1 MSNDLIESVNEE
13 HLQRFAGLNSKASAI
28 APHQAIKSEQEETVP
43 GHIEEPIEEEQ
54 AEEEEQVVVFQT
66 KKTKIWTLPLPKLL
80 LAGGMV
86 AFVLL
91 VGFIVTGDLMKGK
104 IAKPEQ
110 VAAPKP
116 VANKPVDP
124 QTQAATLQTEVAL
137 GRSGVE
143 LDRLNAKQKDQKNGT
158 KPTAPTAG
166 GSRPQAP
173 VESSY
178 SPPPPAPVVTSRSS
192 SPILSS
198 ESSSPPVNSRRQVVD
213 SEPPTNSSRSNLVPP
228 STSSRFSNP
237 TASTASVASAVPVED
252 PAQKWMALANV
263 GNFGNGQVGQT
274 AGDFPTT
281 VANSNIPTGG
291 VGTPPP
297 AQVSYQQAKYQVPT
311 AAATTSVDSSLQLPS
326 GAKVEGK
333 LQTPL
338 AWSGSGQ
345 RQALPKLRIKLKKSL
360 GSIPAG
366 AEIIAQITNA
376 DNSGL
381 LQLAAVAVQEPDGQ
395 SISLASDALSF
406 FGEGGKPLQAH
417 YHGPRSGGGNGL
429 FSKLGNVAGMFGSS
443 SNFDVLS
450 RMQNRQSSSQSQ
462 PTYYTLDEGSVIVI
476 YVN

>member
-13 HLQRFAGLNSKASAI
+13 HLQRFAGLNSKATAI
-28 APHQAIKSEQEETVP
+28 APQQAIKSEQEETVP

-66 KKTKIWTLPLPKLL
+66 KKTKLWTLPLPKLL

-110 VAAPKP
+110 VPAPKP

-166 GSRPQAP
+166 GSRPQAT

-198 ESSSPPVNSRRQVVD
+198 ESSSPPVNPRRQVTD
-213 SEPPTNSSRSNLVPP
+213 SEPTNFSSRQNLTPP
-228 STSSRFSNP
+228 STSSRPSSP
-237 TASTASVASAVPVED
+237 TGSVASAVPAED

-281 VANSNIPTGG
+281 VANSAVPTGG

-311 AAATTSVDSSLQLPS
+311 AAPTPSENSSLQLPS

-443 SNFDVLS
+443 SNLDVLS

-462 PTYYTLDEGSVIVI
+462 PIYYTLDEGSVIVI

>member
-1 MSNDLIESVNEE
+1 MSNDLMESVNEE

-28 APHQAIKSEQEETVP
+28 APHQACSEQEETVP

-110 VAAPKP
+110 VPAPKP

-143 LDRLNAKQKDQKNGT
+143 IDRLNAKQKDQKNGT
-158 KPTAPTAG
+158 KPTAQATG
-166 GSRPQAP
+166 GSTPQAP
-173 VESSY
+173 AGSSY
-178 SPPPPAPVVTSRSS
+178 NSPPPPPIVNSRSS

-198 ESSSPPVNSRRQVVD
+198 ESSSPPVTSRRQVTD
-213 SEPPTNSSRSNLVPP
+213 SEPPTNFSSRSNLVPP
-228 STSSRFSNP
+228 STSSRSSNP
-237 TASTASVASAVPVED
+237 TASVASAVPVED

-263 GNFGNGQVGQT
+263 GNFGNGQGGQT
-274 AGDFPTT
+274 VGDFPTT
-281 VANSNIPTGG
+281 VANSAVPTGG
-291 VGTPPP
+291 IGTPPVE
-297 AQVSYQQAKYQVPT
+297 VSYQPAKYQT
-311 AAATTSVDSSLQLPS
+311 SSTTSTPSENSSLQLPS

-462 PTYYTLDEGSVIVI
+462 PIYYTLDEGIVIVI

>member
-1 MSNDLIESVNEE
+1 MSNDLMESVNEE

-158 KPTAPTAG
+158 KPTAQAPG
-166 GSRPQAP
+166 GSTPQAP
-173 VESSY
+173 VGSSY
-178 SPPPPAPVVTSRSS
+178 SPPPPAPIVTSRSS

-198 ESSSPPVNSRRQVVD
+198 ESSSPSSPSVNPRRQVTD
-213 SEPPTNSSRSNLVPP
+213 SEPTNFSSRQNLTPP
-228 STSSRFSNP
+228 STSSRPSSP
-237 TASTASVASAVPVED
+237 TGSVASAVPAED

-417 YHGPRSGGGNGL
+417 YHGPRSGGDRL

-462 PTYYTLDEGSVIVI
+462 PIYYTLDEGIVIVI